1 MNNSDRHG
9 TLTRRVLLQ
18 AMALAASV
26 APLASAWADELVGAV
41 LELRG
46 EAFAELSKER
56 RPLKLKSQVFLG
68 DTLSTGARSR
78 LRTLLAR
85 KTSLRLGAETTV
97 RIDTFIVNTGGELAL
112 GSGAI
117 LLDTRSGKFTKGIEL
132 SSPFA
137 LIAVRGTR
145 IFAGDIEGTFGV
157 FVARGSVDVTAAGQ
171 TVQLRAGEGTDI
183 ARPGD
188 PPGPVK
194 KWGRPKI
201 AKAMALV
208 S

>member
-1 MNNSDRHG
+1 
-9 TLTRRVLLQ
+9 
-18 AMALAASV
+18 
-26 APLASAWADELVGAV
+26 V

-46 EAFAELSKER
+46 AAFAELGEKR
-56 RPLKLKSQVFLG
+56 RKLKLKSTVFLG
-68 DTLSTGARSR
+68 DTVSTGARSR

-132 SSPFA
+132 QSPFA

-145 IFAGDIEGTFGV
+145 VFAGDIEGTFGV
-157 FVARGSVDVTAAGQ
+157 FVARGAVDVTAAGK
-171 TVQLRAGEGTDI
+171 TVRLEAGEGTDI
-183 ARPGD
+183 KRPGD
-188 PPGPVK
+188 PPGEVK
-194 KWGRPKI
+194 RWGQPKI

-208 S
+208 T

>member
-1 MNNSDRHG
+1 MTISDRHG
-9 TLTRRVLLQ
+9 RLTRRLLLR
-18 AMALAASV
+18 AMALAATLPPLSFAFADQSV
-26 APLASAWADELVGAV
+26 GSV

-46 EAFAELSKER
+46 EASAELSKER
-56 RPLKLKSQVFLG
+56 RKLKLKSAVFLG
-68 DTLSTGARSR
+68 DTLNTGARSR

-112 GSGAI
+112 GSGAM
-117 LLDTRSGKFTKGIEL
+117 LLDTRTDKFTDGIDIT
-132 SSPFA
+132 SPFA

-145 IFAGDIEGTFGV
+145 VFAGDIEGTFGV
-157 FVARGSVDVTAAGQ
+157 FVARGSVAVTAAGQ
-171 TVQLRAGEGTDI
+171 TVRLNAGEGTDI

-201 AKAMALV
+201 DKAMALV
-208 S
+208 L